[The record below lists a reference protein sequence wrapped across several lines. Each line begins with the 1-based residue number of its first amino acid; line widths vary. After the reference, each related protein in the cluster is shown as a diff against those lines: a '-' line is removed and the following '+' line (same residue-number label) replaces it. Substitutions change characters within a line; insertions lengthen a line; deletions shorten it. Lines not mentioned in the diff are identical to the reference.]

1 MNSRNGKQRDI
12 SKELLVFDNYLDIGN
27 NIKEGRVKDD

>member
-12 SKELLVFDNYLDIGN
+12 PKVLLVFDNYLDIGN